1 MSKKKKGCYSRK
13 LAFGVAMAL
22 GLSFMGAASA
32 ASTPPL
38 MT

>member
-1 MSKKKKGCYSRK
+1 MSKKKKGCYSRR

-22 GLSFMGAASA
+22 GMSFMSAASA
-32 ASTPPL
+32 ASTPP